1 MLASETNGQHIL
13 SILNGRNITK
23 KSITKSFRVDEDVIK
38 KIENEAKNNNTS
50 LNAEINKI
58 LRKYVDWDMLADK
71 VGMLPITKPIVYE
84 IFQNIMTK
92 EQVIDLADKVAKNV
106 IREAAHFMKGSLTLD
121 SFLPWLKTRME
132 YCSKVNC
139 MIEDNYNN
147 INPQIKLMF
156 KHDLGENWSI
166 YHKIILD
173 NIFYEM
179 GTYTVGIEA
188 TPTTLQLCFN

>member
-92 EQVIDLADKVAKNV
+92 EQVIDLADKVAKNT
-106 IREAAHFMKGSLTLD
+106 IRETAHFMKGSLILE

-147 INPQIKLMF
+147 INPQIKLIF
-156 KHDLGENWSI
+156 KHDLGEMVDIS
-166 YHKIILD
+166 
-173 NIFYEM
+173 
-179 GTYTVGIEA
+179 
-188 TPTTLQLCFN
+188 